1 MKKKI
6 FLVIVL
12 AVAAIGGIC
21 YSHAGGSTMDALMQE
36 NVEALAAGESG
47 TTVRCIGYGCVDCPI
62 STVRV
67 KLVATGYSLD

>member
-1 MKKKI
+1 
-6 FLVIVL
+6 
-12 AVAAIGGIC
+12 
-21 YSHAGGSTMDALMQE
+21 MDALMQE